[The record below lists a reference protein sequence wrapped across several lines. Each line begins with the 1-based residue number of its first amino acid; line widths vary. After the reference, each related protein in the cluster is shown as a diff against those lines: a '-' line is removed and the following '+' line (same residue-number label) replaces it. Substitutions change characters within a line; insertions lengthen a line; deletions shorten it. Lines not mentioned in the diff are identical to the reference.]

1 MKNFEKIYIILS
13 AQRSGSSFLVSSMT
27 NLNANY
33 ICLGEA
39 FININS
45 HKKHLYPHPLI
56 PHHGSLKNNLNK
68 KNLGIESMI
77 TEYIPKT
84 KVLVFKVFNG
94 HIANNNLS
102 LLTNISLPK
111 KFIILKRSLKD
122 SYKSLCRAYQT
133 GDWTTNRSL
142 NPNAVKPKN
151 FQPKSPPTFDQ
162 YSQTINNWFDKCEK
176 HLNQEKEDFT
186 FVSFDDL
193 ISKNF
198 NFNSLL

>member
-13 AQRSGSSFLVSSMT
+13 VQRSGSSFLVNSMA

-33 ICLGEA
+33 IGLGEA

-45 HKKHLYPHPLI
+45 HKKHLYPHPSI

-77 TEYIPKT
+77 TEHLPDT
-84 KVLVFKVFNG
+84 KALVFKVFNG
-94 HIANNNLS
+94 HIPNNNLS

-133 GDWTTNRSL
+133 GDWTNNRSL

-151 FQPKSPPTFDQ
+151 FQPKTPPTFDQ
-162 YSQTINNWFDKCEK
+162 YSKNINNWFHKCEK
-176 HLNQEKEDFT
+176 HLSQEKEDVT

-193 ISKNF
+193 ISKDF
-198 NFNSLL
+198 NFESLL

>member
-1 MKNFEKIYIILS
+1 MENFKKIYIILS
-13 AQRSGSSFLVSSMT
+13 AQRSGSSFLVNSIAD
-27 NLNANY
+27 LNPNY

-77 TEYIPKT
+77 REHIPET
-84 KVLVFKVFNG
+84 KVLVFKVFRN
-94 HIANNNLS
+94 HIPDNNLS

-111 KFIILKRSLKD
+111 KFIILKRSLED
-122 SYKSLCRAYQT
+122 SYKSLCRAYET
-133 GDWTTNRSL
+133 GDWTINRNL
-142 NPNAVKPKN
+142 QPNGSKSRN

-162 YSQTINNWFDKCEK
+162 YSEDINDWFYKCEK
-176 HLNQEKEDFT
+176 HLDQEKEDVT
-186 FVSFDDL
+186 LVSFDNL